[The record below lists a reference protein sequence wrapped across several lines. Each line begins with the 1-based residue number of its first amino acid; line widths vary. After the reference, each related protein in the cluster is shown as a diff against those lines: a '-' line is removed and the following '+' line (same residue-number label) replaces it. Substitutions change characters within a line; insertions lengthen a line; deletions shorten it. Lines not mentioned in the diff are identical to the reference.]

1 MVSGGNLDLF
11 LNAISWMCGH
21 EDGISIHS
29 KSMNYEYLTIS
40 ISSASVMTAVIIW
53 LIPAL
58 FFGLLAV
65 EFLGGA
71 MINRFGVKSLW
82 LVWAL
87 CIGFQWELQAV
98 QWLWARLGMA
108 LVWGSL
114 ALLAVGLFAAAH
126 SLLHRSTAQV

>member
-40 ISSASVMTAVIIW
+40 SSSASVMTAVIIW

-58 FFGLLAV
+58 F
-65 EFLGGA
+65 LGT
-71 MINRFGVKSLW
+71 GVCVW
-82 LVWAL
+82 L
-87 CIGFQWELQAV
+87 
-98 QWLWARLGMA
+98 R
-108 LVWGSL
+108 
-114 ALLAVGLFAAAH
+114 
-126 SLLHRSTAQV
+126 RRRK